1 MTGFYYGFANFDAD
15 PTRLAQRFNIS
26 FSPDTAISL
35 RNLLAERGDVAVV
48 TKSYLKSYLQ
58 QEPQLALRLLVSEN
72 LDQTYAHSVVV
83 KKGNNPSP
91 QELDTL
97 FEKMEAAGVLKQLW
111 IRYELEN

>member
-1 MTGFYYGFANFDAD
+1 MPYACW
-15 PTRLAQRFNIS
+15 
-26 FSPDTAISL
+26 
-35 RNLLAERGDVAVV
+35 
-48 TKSYLKSYLQ
+48 
-58 QEPQLALRLLVSEN
+58 SEN